1 MIEWSA
7 FAWEGRL
14 EVGTLTAL
22 LTSIGLLSVGATC
35 MVGLAFLVVAA
46 IIIGA
51 AVWGVKKGKLR
62 VVANER
68 NFDDFG
74 N

>member
-1 MIEWSA
+1 MGS
-7 FAWEGRL
+7 L
-14 EVGTLTAL
+14 SAL
-22 LTSIGLLSVGATC
+22 LTSIGLFSVGATC
-35 MVGLAFLVVAA
+35 IVGLAFLIVAA

-51 AVWGVKKGKLR
+51 VVWGVKKGKLR

-74 N
+74 H